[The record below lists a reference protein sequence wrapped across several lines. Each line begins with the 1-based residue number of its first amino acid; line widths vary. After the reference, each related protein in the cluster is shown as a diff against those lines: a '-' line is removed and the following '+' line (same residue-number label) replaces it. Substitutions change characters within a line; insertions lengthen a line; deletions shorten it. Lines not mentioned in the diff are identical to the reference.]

1 MIGRMKKAARTAGTT
16 RARRSAR
23 PGRAGRAAV
32 RALGR
37 PSLAVVLLFSGL
49 LLASAF
55 VAIELQRSALARD
68 AAGYR
73 ADLAAAAAYNQQ
85 LTADV
90 ASKQTNDYV
99 VNKARD
105 YGYVLPGETLIGVQ
119 HEVTPASVIANAPS
133 ASRAQKWLALFFGP
147 R

>member
-1 MIGRMKKAARTAGTT
+1 MAGMKKGSRAAGASRPRV
-16 RARRSAR
+16 RARSS
-23 PGRAGRAAV
+23 RAAV

-37 PSLAVVLLFSGL
+37 PSLAMVLLLAGL

-55 VAIELQRSALARD
+55 VAIEIQRNALARD
-68 AAGYR
+68 AAAYR
-73 ADLAAAAAYNQQ
+73 TDLGAAAAYNQQ
-85 LTADV
+85 LAADV
-90 ASKQTNDYV
+90 ATKQTNDYV

-119 HEVTPASVIANAPS
+119 HDVTPAAVIANAPS
-133 ASRAQKWLALFFGP
+133 VSRVQKWLALFFAP

>member
-1 MIGRMKKAARTAGTT
+1 MAEMRKGPRAAV
-16 RARRSAR
+16 RARSRSR
-23 PGRAGRAAV
+23 LAAV

-37 PSLAVVLLFSGL
+37 PSLAMALLFAGL

-55 VAIELQRSALARD
+55 VAIEIQRNALARD
-68 AAGYR
+68 AATYR
-73 ADLAAAAAYNQQ
+73 AELAAAAAYNQQ
-85 LTADV
+85 LSADV
-90 ASKQTNDYV
+90 ATKQTSDYV

-119 HEVTPASVIANAPS
+119 HEVTPAALIANAPS
-133 ASRAQKWLALFFGP
+133 VSRAQKWLALFFGP

>member
-1 MIGRMKKAARTAGTT
+1 MIAGMTKGSPPAAS
-16 RARRSAR
+16 RARRTDRSA
-23 PGRAGRAAV
+23 RAAV
-32 RALGR
+32 RSLGR
-37 PSLAVVLLFSGL
+37 PSIAMVVLFGGL

-55 VAIELQRSALARD
+55 VSIEIQRNALARD
-68 AAGYR
+68 AATYR
-73 ADLAAAAAYNQQ
+73 AELAAAASYNRQ

-90 ASKQTNDYV
+90 ATKQTNDYV

-119 HEVTPASVIANAPS
+119 HEATPAAVIANAPS
-133 ASRAQKWLALFFGP
+133 VSRAQKWLALFFGT

>member
-1 MIGRMKKAARTAGTT
+1 MA
-16 RARRSAR
+16 
-23 PGRAGRAAV
+23 
-32 RALGR
+32 
-37 PSLAVVLLFSGL
+37 GL

-55 VAIELQRSALARD
+55 VAIEIQRNALARQAADLQRSILADTARN
-68 AAGYR
+68 G
-73 ADLAAAAAYNQQ
+73 Q

-90 ASKQTNDYV
+90 TAKKTDDYV

-119 HEVTPASVIANAPS
+119 PEAVTPVAIVSAPAPS
-133 ASRAQKWLALFFGP
+133 RVQKWFALFFGS

>member
-1 MIGRMKKAARTAGTT
+1 MAGMKKGSRTAGAS
-16 RARRSAR
+16 RARRGPRSGRSALR
-23 PGRAGRAAV
+23 S
-32 RALGR
+32 LGR
-37 PSLAVVLLFSGL
+37 PSIAVVLLLAGL

-55 VAIELQRSALARD
+55 VAIEVQRSALGRD

-73 ADLAAAAAYNQQ
+73 ADIAAADAYNRQLAADV
-85 LTADV
+85 TAKKSD
-90 ASKQTNDYV
+90 DYV

-105 YGYVLPGETLIGVQ
+105 YGFVLPGETLIGVQ
-119 HEVTPASVIANAPS
+119 QDVKPAAVIANAPS

>member
-1 MIGRMKKAARTAGTT
+1 MMAGMKKGARAAASRT
-16 RARRSAR
+16 S
-23 PGRAGRAAV
+23 GRGRAADAA
-32 RALGR
+32 RSLGR
-37 PSLAVVLLFSGL
+37 PSIAMVLLSAGL

-55 VAIELQRSALARD
+55 VAIEIQRNALARD

-73 ADLAAAAAYNQQ
+73 AELEAAAAYNKQ

-90 ASKQTNDYV
+90 IAKQTNDYV

-105 YGYVLPGETLIGVQ
+105 YGYVLPGETLIGVER
-119 HEVTPASVIANAPS
+119 EVTPATVAANAPS
-133 ASRAQKWLALFFGP
+133 ISRAQKWLALFFLP